1 MSITSMR
8 VIIVATIIVYSGLF
22 ATSTR
27 ALENVSMGKQAFENV
42 NMNTELSVE
51 GGHLV
56 VRWYTRGF
64 HHYNIRWS
72 ENGGRVS
79 QVERE
84 GDKDFR
90 YLSVFR
96 RGVVYRVAVQG
107 CEKSFAGRSH
117 CTSWDEAVCG
127 TPGNPCRRR
136 RG

>member
-1 MSITSMR
+1 MLLTSSR
-8 VIIVATIIVYSGLF
+8 VRIATAALVYCGLF
-22 ATSTR
+22 APS
-27 ALENVSMGKQAFENV
+27 AGAAEHHGAPQQSFENV
-42 NMNTELSVE
+42 NMNTTLSVE

-56 VRWYTRGF
+56 VRWSTRGF

-72 ENGGRVS
+72 ENKGKVQ

-107 CEKSFAGRSH
+107 CRKSFASKSQ

-127 TPGNPCRRR
+127 TPDKPCR
-136 RG
+136 

>member
-1 MSITSMR
+1 MR
-8 VIIVATIIVYSGLF
+8 VIIAATIIVYSGLF
-22 ATSTR
+22 ATSAR
-27 ALENVSMGKQAFENV
+27 SFENVSMGKQAFENV
-42 NMNTELSVE
+42 NMNTQLSVE

-56 VRWYTRGF
+56 VRWSTRGF
-64 HHYNIRWS
+64 DHYNIRWS
-72 ENGGRVS
+72 ENGGQVR

-84 GDKDFR
+84 GNKDFR

-107 CEKSFAGRSH
+107 CKKSFASRSR

-127 TPGNPCRRR
+127 TPGNPCPRS